1 MAFYTVDI
9 TRVLTVGA
17 IKNRLQII
25 RGQPCIAKKLY
36 FIIGELMEPFFKL
49 CKGVHVAIEQLFSLC
64 HGQSG
69 YGFIQIPVTGNVIID
84 IMKPFIP

>member
-1 MAFYTVDI
+1 
-9 TRVLTVGA
+9 
-17 IKNRLQII
+17 
-25 RGQPCIAKKLY
+25 
-36 FIIGELMEPFFKL
+36 MEPFFKL